1 MIVDAKPYEYTFDP
15 EKTALLVIDM
25 QRDFC
30 EHGGFGEMLGNDI
43 SEVTAIIPQVGKVI
57 DHCRSLGMPVIY
69 TKEGHLPDL
78 ADCPA
83 SKLRRS
89 KKQGAGIG
97 DMGPMG
103 RIMIQGEPGN
113 DIVPELYP
121 KEEDIVIHKCGKGSF
136 YKTALEDNLQE
147 KGIESLIVTGVTT
160 HVCVQTTIREANVL
174 VKGVE
179 EKMVCPKKR
188 TVFGGNMNEEEI
200 VELAV
205 CGLHMRGFALEHQ
218 LTGLGAVY
226 DRTDHTAPVYRMVR
240 TATEPEK
247 PMLVCTQ
254 NGTELE
260 VEVWRIALSRIGSF
274 LQMIPAPLGLGKMRL
289 QDGQE
294 VISFVGQAGAEEGL
308 TDISRYGGWRYYV
321 QETQKLS

>member
-1 MIVDAKPYEYTFDP
+1 M
-15 EKTALLVIDM
+15 
-25 QRDFC
+25 
-30 EHGGFGEMLGNDI
+30 
-43 SEVTAIIPQVGKVI
+43 
-57 DHCRSLGMPVIY
+57 
-69 TKEGHLPDL
+69 
-78 ADCPA
+78 DC
-83 SKLRRS
+83 
-89 KKQGAGIG
+89 GYG
-97 DMGPMG
+97 
-103 RIMIQGEPGN
+103 
-113 DIVPELYP
+113 
-121 KEEDIVIHKCGKGSF
+121 
-136 YKTALEDNLQE
+136 
-147 KGIESLIVTGVTT
+147 
-160 HVCVQTTIREANVL
+160 VL

-260 VEVWRIALSRIGSF
+260 VEVWRIGRAGSDQ
-274 LQMIPAPLGLGKMRL
+274 LCRSGGGRGRSYGHIPLWRL
-289 QDGQE
+289 AVLCAGNTE
-294 VISFVGQAGAEEGL
+294 IVIK
-308 TDISRYGGWRYYV
+308 T
-321 QETQKLS
+321 